1 MRPTYSSPQ
10 QKKLL
15 MLKSPAMR
23 KVEDEITREEQEQ
36 NKMIEI
42 FDSDDLS

>member
-1 MRPTYSSPQ
+1 MR
-10 QKKLL
+10 
-15 MLKSPAMR
+15 R
-23 KVEDEITREEQEQ
+23 KVEDEIAREEQEQ

>member
-1 MRPTYSSPQ
+1 
-10 QKKLL
+10 

-23 KVEDEITREEQEQ
+23 RKVEDEIAREEQEQ